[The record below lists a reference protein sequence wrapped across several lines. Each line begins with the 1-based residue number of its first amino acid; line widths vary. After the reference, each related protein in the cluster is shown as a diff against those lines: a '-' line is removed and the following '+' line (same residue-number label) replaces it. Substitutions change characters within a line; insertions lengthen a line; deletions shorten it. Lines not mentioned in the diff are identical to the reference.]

1 MVRRKTMPMPK
12 MQIYAE
18 ILRQLGEI
26 PNDYDD
32 DMMAEEE
39 AMAEGAEVEEEML
52 PEEVILAE
60 NPEYE
65 SLTKGK
71 KKER

>member
-1 MVRRKTMPMPK
+1 MVRRKTMPMAK

-32 DMMAEEE
+32 DMMAKEE
-39 AMAEGAEVEEEML
+39 AMAEGAEMEEES
-52 PEEVILAE
+52 
-60 NPEYE
+60 YE
-65 SLTKGK
+65 DAKQV
-71 KKER
+71 

>member
-26 PNDYDD
+26 PNDYDKD
-32 DMMAEEE
+32 MMSEEEMRLQMMAEEE
-39 AMAEGAEVEEEML
+39 AMAEGAEMEEES
-52 PEEVILAE
+52 
-60 NPEYE
+60 YE
-65 SLTKGK
+65 DAKQV
-71 KKER
+71 

>member
-1 MVRRKTMPMPK
+1 MPMPK

-32 DMMAEEE
+32 DMMSEEEMRLQMMAEEE
-39 AMAEGAEVEEEML
+39 AMAEGAEMEEES
-52 PEEVILAE
+52 
-60 NPEYE
+60 YE
-65 SLTKGK
+65 DAKQV
-71 KKER
+71 

>member
-39 AMAEGAEVEEEML
+39 AMEEGAEMEEESYKDAKQ
-52 PEEVILAE
+52 V
-60 NPEYE
+60 
-65 SLTKGK
+65 
-71 KKER
+71 

>member
-1 MVRRKTMPMPK
+1 MPMAK

-52 PEEVILAE
+52 PEEVILAK

-65 SLTKGK
+65 SLTKGE

>member
-1 MVRRKTMPMPK
+1 MVRRKTMPMAK

-39 AMAEGAEVEEEML
+39 AMAEGAEVEEES
-52 PEEVILAE
+52 
-60 NPEYE
+60 YE
-65 SLTKGK
+65 DAKQV
-71 KKER
+71 

>member
-1 MVRRKTMPMPK
+1 MPMAK

-65 SLTKGK
+65 SFTKG
-71 KKER
+71 

>member
-1 MVRRKTMPMPK
+1 MPK

-39 AMAEGAEVEEEML
+39 MRLQMMAEEEAMEEGAEMEEESYKDAKQ
-52 PEEVILAE
+52 V
-60 NPEYE
+60 
-65 SLTKGK
+65 
-71 KKER
+71 

>member
-1 MVRRKTMPMPK
+1 MPMAK
-12 MQIYAE
+12 MQLYAE

-26 PNDYDD
+26 PNDYDE
-32 DMMAEEE
+32 DMV
-39 AMAEGAEVEEEML
+39 VEEEVL
-52 PEEVILAE
+52 PEEVVLAE

-65 SLTKGK
+65 SLTKGE

>member
-1 MVRRKTMPMPK
+1 MAK
-12 MQIYAE
+12 MNIYAE

-65 SLTKGK
+65 SLTKGE

>member
-1 MVRRKTMPMPK
+1 MPMHK

-39 AMAEGAEVEEEML
+39 AMAEGAEVEEES
-52 PEEVILAE
+52 
-60 NPEYE
+60 YE
-65 SLTKGK
+65 DAKQV
-71 KKER
+71 

>member
-1 MVRRKTMPMPK
+1 MPMAK

-39 AMAEGAEVEEEML
+39 AMAEGEEVEEEAYDNAKQ
-52 PEEVILAE
+52 V
-60 NPEYE
+60 
-65 SLTKGK
+65 
-71 KKER
+71 

>member
-1 MVRRKTMPMPK
+1 MPMAK

-39 AMAEGAEVEEEML
+39 MRLQMMAEEEAMAEGAEAEEEAYDNAKQ
-52 PEEVILAE
+52 V
-60 NPEYE
+60 
-65 SLTKGK
+65 
-71 KKER
+71 